1 MAKNAISACRILSP
15 CLRAGILVAL
25 APWASCFLGLL
36 LPGHM
41 QCKNLSRPE
50 PPGPAPQ
57 LPPCSRGHGRLR
69 HSGLLRLW
77 TRSNSFLFPGH
88 LTVHLAHKATLLPLL
103 LRTPGIVGA
112 ELRPSGSFF
121 RPRATGGVQPWGKGY
136 KSVFQQMI
144 PEPFSHLTHL
154 PRPSHPVWSCHSVL
168 ATKRLLQPALC
179 FEPLARPLT
188 GQDH

>member
-144 PEPFSHLTHL
+144 PEPFSLGPFPILHTFPGRLIRSGAATLCWL
-154 PRPSHPVWSCHSVL
+154 PSAFSSLPC
-168 ATKRLLQPALC
+168 ALS
-179 FEPLARPLT
+179 P
-188 GQDH
+188 